1 VVLVLVL
8 MWALARLLVPPPA
21 DGGNENGGADAVQRG
36 AASSQTRSDTGDG
49 TVLDADAA
57 AERFAGMGQRE
68 PVSTRLQISV
78 ADSTIEAVPVV
89 VRAADGS
96 VAFRGTVGPDQPR
109 TVRVLGGEATVRTP
123 DAAAVR
129 AQVDGQDVKVRDAPA
144 PDVQT
149 SLSP

>member
-36 AASSQTRSDTGDG
+36 AASSQTRSDTGGG

-123 DAAAVR
+123 DSAAVR
-129 AQVDGQDVKVRDAPA
+129 AQVDGQDVRVRDAPA